1 MVATALA
8 PMTPLA
14 QQHLRALTVLIV
26 NYNSGRWL
34 ARCIETLLNGA
45 TDHPRVLI
53 LDNASTDGSLA
64 ELKPTPNVE
73 ITRSETNLG
82 FARGINRLS
91 AEVETDYLLILN
103 PDCLL
108 RPDGL
113 IRLLEELQTHPE
125 AAMVSGRVF
134 NLNGAEQ
141 RGSRRRLPDPG
152 RILRELSG
160 RSPGAG
166 VDLIDQPPPIEPC
179 EVEAV
184 SGACMLVRTEVFRDL
199 SGFDADYPMHFE
211 DLDLMARIR
220 EAGHAIRL
228 VPDVAISH
236 AGGISSNHR
245 PLAVMRDKHEGLW
258 RYLNKHCQDSWPVWS
273 RPVWWLGIKLHAWM
287 LTPIL
292 WWQQRH

>member
-1 MVATALA
+1 MSVV
-8 PMTPLA
+8 
-14 QQHLRALTVLIV
+14 TVLVV

-34 ARCIETLLNGA
+34 ARCIETLLDGA
-45 TDHPRVLI
+45 TDYPRSLI
-53 LDNASTDGSLA
+53 LDNASTDGSIA
-64 ELKPTPNVE
+64 EFKPGPNVE
-73 ITRSETNLG
+73 IIRSEINLG
-82 FARGINRLS
+82 FAKGINRL
-91 AEVETDYLLILN
+91 AQEVDTEYLLILN

-113 IRLLEELQTHPE
+113 IRLLAELHTHPE

-134 NLNGAEQ
+134 KLDGAEQ

-166 VDLIDQPPPIEPC
+166 VDLINQPPPIEAC

-199 SGFDADYPMHFE
+199 GGFDVNYPMHFE
-211 DLDLMARIR
+211 DLDLMARIG
-220 EAGHAIRL
+220 EAGHTIRL

-258 RYLNKHCQDSWPVWS
+258 RYLNKHCQASWPIWT
-273 RPVWWLGIKLHAWM
+273 RPLWWLGIRVHAWI

-292 WWQQRH
+292 WWQQRI